1 MIMEN
6 GGEMAMTNAL
16 DVNAV
21 IQALKDVTRQQ
32 EDPVPLHAPVFS
44 GNEWQ
49 YVKECLDTGWV
60 SSVGRF
66 VDQFERMLAEYTG
79 AGYAIAVVN
88 GTAALHVALILAG
101 VKPGDE
107 VIIPDMTFVATA
119 NAVAYCGA
127 VPHLADIDPATLGL
141 DPDKL
146 DRYLHEIV
154 LVKDGVCINKATGR
168 PIRAVVPM
176 HTFGHPVDLDKLIA
190 VAEKYRLAVVEDAAE
205 SLGSFYKGKH
215 TGTFGMLAAISFNGN
230 KIVTTGGGG
239 AILTHDPELARLA
252 KHVTTTAKLPH
263 PWEYDHDQVGF
274 NYRMPNLNAAV
285 GCAQLEQLPVF
296 LRRKRKLAER
306 YKERFGQVCGLR
318 FFEEPDFAES
328 NYWLNVL
335 LLDPECRNERDT
347 ILAAAGK
354 EGIMLRPAWRLMHE
368 LPMYRNCPRMDL
380 SVSEDI
386 AERLINIPSS
396 ASIWLDED

>member
-1 MIMEN
+1 MIMED
-6 GGEMAMTNAL
+6 GGEIAMRNAL

-154 LVKDGVCINKATGR
+154 LVKEGVCINKSTGR

-176 HTFGHPVDLDKLIA
+176 HTFGHPVDLDKLVA

-239 AILTHDPELARLA
+239 AILTNDPELARLA

-263 PWEYDHDQVGF
+263 PWEYNHDQVGF

-306 YKERFGQVCGLR
+306 YKERFGQVRGLQ

-335 LLDPECRNERDT
+335 LLDPECKNERDT
-347 ILAAAGK
+347 ILAEAGK
-354 EGIMLRPAWRLMHE
+354 EGIMLRPAWCLMHE
-368 LPMYRNCPRMDL
+368 LPMYRDCPRMDL
-380 SVSEDI
+380 SGSEDL

-396 ASIWLDED
+396 ANICLDED

>member
-79 AGYAIAVVN
+79 AGYAVATVN
-88 GTAALHVALILAG
+88 GTSALHVALKLAG
-101 VKPGDE
+101 LRPDHE
-107 VIIPDMTFVATA
+107 VIIPALTFVATA
-119 NAVAYCGA
+119 NAVTYCGA
-127 VPHLADIDPATLGL
+127 IPHLADVDTHTLGL
-141 DPDKL
+141 DPAKL
-146 DRYLHEIV
+146 EQYLRETTV
-154 LVKDGVCINKATGR
+154 VKDGMCVNRRTNRRITAL
-168 PIRAVVPM
+168 VPM
-176 HTFGHPVDLDKLIA
+176 HTFGHPVDMDKLIA
-190 VAEKYRLAVVEDAAE
+190 VAEKYRLVVVEDAAE

-215 TGTFGMLAAISFNGN
+215 TGTFGMLSALSFNGN

-239 AILTHDPELARLA
+239 AILTNDPELARLA

-263 PWEYDHDQVGF
+263 PWEYNHDQVGF
-274 NYRMPNLNAAV
+274 NYRMPNLNAAL
-285 GCAQLEQLPVF
+285 GCAQLEQLPGF
-296 LRRKRKLAER
+296 LRRKRKLAEK
-306 YKERFGQVCGLR
+306 YKARFGQVRGVR

-328 NYWLNVL
+328 NYWLNAL
-335 LLDPECRNERDT
+335 LLDPEYKHEREA
-347 ILAAAGK
+347 ILDAAHK

-368 LPMYRNCPRMDL
+368 LPMYRDCPRMDL
-380 SVSEDI
+380 SNAENI

-396 ASIWLDED
+396 VGICPDED